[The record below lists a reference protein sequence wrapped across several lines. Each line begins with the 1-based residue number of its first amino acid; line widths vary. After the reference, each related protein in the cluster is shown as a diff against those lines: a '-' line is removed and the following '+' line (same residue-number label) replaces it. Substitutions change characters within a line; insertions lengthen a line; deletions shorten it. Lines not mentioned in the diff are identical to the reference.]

1 MLTEISDSLFFIVTS
16 SPRSHLSV
24 PQVANTYGPQQEDI
38 VAVERRG
45 PGGHFGGLGVHLV
58 SPSYVEKPGVLFAV
72 NSSRSARATLETDA
86 QTPINSYKI
95 DLNCLPGELSHLE
108 NDELPFEQSQELAGL
123 LSHDHPDLHRGSF
136 VFVIND
142 VRLGGALCDLV
153 FAGMAALLATVIPAV
168 KVKKRQKTFVLEA
181 IRSDETP
188 TCHMYR
194 M

>member
-1 MLTEISDSLFFIVTS
+1 MS
-16 SPRSHLSV
+16 SARSHLSV
-24 PQVANTYGPQQEDI
+24 PQVANTNGPQQEDI
-38 VAVERRG
+38 VAVERRS

-58 SPSYVEKPGVLFAV
+58 SPSHVEKPGVLFAV
-72 NSSRSARATLETDA
+72 DHSRSARAPLETHA
-86 QTPINSYKI
+86 QTPVNSYKI
-95 DLNCLPGELSHLE
+95 DLIGLPGELSHLE

-153 FAGMAALLATVIPAV
+153 FAGMAALLATIIPAL
-168 KVKKRQKTFVLEA
+168 KVKKRQMAFVSEVL
-181 IRSDETP
+181 RSDKTP